1 MRDIRVIWR
10 PAVGDSLLILMLSSR
25 RCRNHS
31 HFTVLYILLVIFR
44 LLAVFQNAVLM
55 VKAEENEEYKGKY
68 LGKLNVYHH
77 QVAGDV
83 YAVDR
88 YALLLKSFSYDG
100 YGADTFFW
108 AGASNR
114 PGPQGFIVPDE
125 YGKTNV
131 LKQYHNKDFILTLP
145 DNKEIQDIKWFAV
158 YDLST
163 QNTFGDIYIPE
174 EFDPPMTKDIGQL
187 NKNHVHN
194 VSSKLIEILDAKTIR
209 IKELVYD
216 GLGQDTYFWIGPG
229 TRPSPKGI
237 KVPDEYG
244 YLDPLHAYKSDD
256 VVIQLPGGVTI
267 FDIEHL
273 SIYDVKTKTSF
284 GSVSFQREGLNVPPS
299 LVKVIKQSKSMPN
312 CVQLHKRL
320 QIGWDIFGPQITIQ
334 LVGQIAENEYMAFGL
349 SGSNEK
355 SQMEGADVTI
365 AYMDGTRG
373 YATDYTI
380 TSKAPCTK
388 VLGQYRG
395 VCKDEFMGGQ
405 DSNQLF
411 TASRENEITTV
422 TYRRL
427 LISPDLGDKAYV
439 TDQPI
444 FIVWAVGKLDENN
457 EPSFHD
463 TYPKRNVFLELG
475 RLEPKNTCMD
485 FTADNKNLRKPWQK
499 EEIFDR
505 SIRIFRATIGPSG
518 GKRGYQGIT
527 GQATTGLAWYING
540 LIAPELYLRRGLTYI
555 FQVYGGN
562 NPHSSNLYH
571 PLIVTDE
578 CHGGYGRLSDVAQM
592 KVRVLAGVEFTR
604 RGRPMPTA
612 VGPLCLSKH
621 NNRDRRL
628 DDDFLT
634 FKKFNRTL
642 IYSCEPGEAGVLE
655 VTPNSSWPDTV
666 YYNSFTH
673 ANMGWKIHIVDYYS
687 KNNSY
692 NSLNSSFI
700 LMLLTII
707 VFFS

>member
-163 QNTFGDIYIPE
+163 Q
-174 EFDPPMTKDIGQL
+174 
-187 NKNHVHN
+187 
-194 VSSKLIEILDAKTIR
+194 
-209 IKELVYD
+209 
-216 GLGQDTYFWIGPG
+216 
-229 TRPSPKGI
+229 
-237 KVPDEYG
+237 
-244 YLDPLHAYKSDD
+244 
-256 VVIQLPGGVTI
+256 
-267 FDIEHL
+267 
-273 SIYDVKTKTSF
+273 
-284 GSVSFQREGLNVPPS
+284 
-299 LVKVIKQSKSMPN
+299 VIKQSKSMPN